1 MRVENNIN
9 KFKKNQN
16 HSAVSK
22 KALSLFELNQQIKGT
37 LKESFPGSIWIRAEI
52 AELRENKNGHC
63 YLDLIEKDEETNQVV
78 ARMRAMIWSYTYRM
92 LKPFFETTT
101 GQPFTEGIKV
111 LIQGSVE
118 FQELFGMSFTIR
130 DIDPAY
136 TLGDLEQKRLEVIRK
151 LENEG
156 ILEMNKELPLPLV
169 PQKIAIISSPT
180 AAGYGDFIHQLENN
194 AYGIKFYHKLFPAI
208 MQGEKAPNSIAEAFE
223 KIFEYI
229 HFFDVVVLIRGGGA
243 SVDLLC
249 FDDYWLCYN
258 ITQFPIPVLTGIG
271 HERDRSVADLVAHT
285 NLKTPTA
292 VAEFLINGAGET
304 LTIFNDFALNLKN
317 IVKEKLNKHLQ
328 KVDRFKMQIKP
339 LSQQLL
345 TLNKHHLIMLTERVP
360 HRTYSIIKREHQ
372 QLDQWTK
379 LTQQL
384 PSNLVKNQK
393 GDLINLQNKLVL
405 QSKYIIK
412 NQKKRVAF
420 LAKENLLSDP
430 INILNR
436 GFTLTYLEG
445 LPIKDS
451 VNLANDME
459 ITTRFRDGVVKSKI
473 TKK

>member
-1 MRVENNIN
+1 M
-9 KFKKNQN
+9 
-16 HSAVSK
+16 SK
-22 KALSLFELNQQIKGT
+22 KAFSLFELNQQIKGA
-37 LKESFPGSIWIRAEI
+37 LKESFPGSLWVRAEI
-52 AELRENKNGHC
+52 AELRENRNGHC

-118 FQELFGMSFTIR
+118 FQELFGMSFTIQ

-151 LENEG
+151 LEGEG
-156 ILEMNKELPLPLV
+156 VLKMNKELSLPLV

-194 AYGIKFYHKLFPAI
+194 AYGLKFYHKLFPAI
-208 MQGEKAPNSIAEAFE
+208 MQGEKAPESIAEAFE
-223 KIFEYI
+223 KIFEYA

-271 HERDRSVADLVAHT
+271 HERDLSVADIVAHT

-292 VAEFLINGAGET
+292 VAEFLIDGAGET
-304 LTIFNDFALNLKN
+304 LNTFNNFALSLKS
-317 IVKEKLNKHLQ
+317 IVKEKLNKHRQ
-328 KVDRFKMQIKP
+328 KVDRYGMQIKP
-339 LSQQLL
+339 LTQQFL
-345 TLNKHHLIMLTERVP
+345 TLKKHHLIVRTERVP
-360 HRTYSIIKREHQ
+360 HRTHSIIKREHQ
-372 QLDQWTK
+372 LLNQWTK
-379 LTQQL
+379 LVEQL
-384 PSNLVKNQK
+384 PAGL
-393 GDLINLQNKLVL
+393 
-405 QSKYIIK
+405 IK
-412 NQKKRVAF
+412 NQKKELVSLQNRVVLQSQYIIKDEKKRVDL
-420 LAKENLLSDP
+420 LAKENQLNDP
-430 INILNR
+430 INILNK
-436 GFTLTYLEG
+436 GFTLTYFDDH
-445 LPIKDS
+445 PIKDS
-451 VNLANDME
+451 VNLTNEME
-459 ITTRFRDGVVKSKI
+459 ITTRFRDGIVKSKI